1 MSFYLLKRKPRAKPT
16 ISARKSLRVQCNS
29 DLFITPVRFG
39 ASTVGG
45 STWEQSAAAILSHRA
60 RR

>member
-1 MSFYLLKRKPRAKPT
+1 MKTKQLD
-16 ISARKSLRVQCNS
+16 NS